1 MSLFIGMGASPK
13 GYKGDYIRLTWLKER
28 VETPPEGIIEIVLHY
43 YAKAYIMH
51 MFGVMIFTDLIDN
64 AIPCYILPLLE
75 NFVVILNYSW
85 GLMMITYLCCQLCH
99 EHMSDGKQIVE
110 CLLFQQV

>member
-1 MSLFIGMGASPK
+1 MGASPK

-28 VETPPEGIIEIVLHY
+28 VETQLEGIIEIVLHY

-51 MFGVMIFTDLIDN
+51 KFRVMIFTDLIDN

-85 GLMMITYLCCQLCH
+85 GLMMLAYL
-99 EHMSDGKQIVE
+99 
-110 CLLFQQV
+110 